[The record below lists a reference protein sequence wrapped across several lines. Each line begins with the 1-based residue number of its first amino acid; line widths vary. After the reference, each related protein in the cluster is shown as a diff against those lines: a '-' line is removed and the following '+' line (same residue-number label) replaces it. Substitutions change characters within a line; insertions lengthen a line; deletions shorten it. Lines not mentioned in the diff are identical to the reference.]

1 MNTIVENEN
10 TDNTSLSS
18 SNSIETK
25 IKQINKQNNHYS
37 RKLKIIAELLND
49 ICQEN
54 KSNTEEN
61 MILLKSFISKKIPSV
76 SIFDYIERLSKYGR
90 ANEEICIFILIYLD
104 KICAMHR
111 INLNYYIIHKLILAS
126 FVCSVKFHEDEYYSI
141 SFYAKLGGVSK
152 KEMINLEFEF
162 LNLIEFNLFIKEDIF
177 NKYSNS
183 LLELDYNDDD
193 EDDND

>member
-37 RKLKIIAELLND
+37 RKLKIIAELLNG

-183 LLELDYNDDD
+183 LLELDYND

>member
-37 RKLKIIAELLND
+37 RKLKIIAELLNG